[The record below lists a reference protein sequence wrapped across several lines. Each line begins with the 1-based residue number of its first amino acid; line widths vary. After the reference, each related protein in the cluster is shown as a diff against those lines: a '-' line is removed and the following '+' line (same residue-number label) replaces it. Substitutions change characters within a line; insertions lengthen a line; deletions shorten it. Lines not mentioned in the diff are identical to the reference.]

1 MNKYKVYEVVLWS
14 TVAQSMKE
22 LGLVGFYT
30 YSYSYVL
37 HIVYTNSF
45 NRYMLFTGREVR
57 MEKKKKKKK
66 KKTVH
71 EVLSTAR
78 GRRLRTVLKTK
89 GTVFFFFPYGPT
101 LPGK

>member
-37 HIVYTNSF
+37 HVVFTNSF
-45 NRYMLFTGREVR
+45 NRYMLFTRREVR
-57 MEKKKKKKK
+57 MGKKKK
-66 KKTVH
+66 KKTVP

-78 GRRLRTVLKTK
+78 GRRAGTVLKTK
-89 GTVFFFFPYGPT
+89 GTVFFFPYGPT
-101 LPGK
+101 